1 MKAYEGALRSANEY
15 QGFIMSANEYWGH
28 HGVLRIVKEC

>member
-1 MKAYEGALRSANEY
+1 MKAYEGALKSANEY